1 MKKDL
6 FPFSSYCRRRDRIL
20 TASLPAAML
29 TWDDDD
35 DEGVLLGHL
44 EMFDEMFGTLP
55 DPDECDGDG
64 DGKDPAPQRNATGR
78 GAKKRRKGG
87 CLGVAGVDG
96 CDGRPHLSSHLPQM
110 PFIPGP
116 GATRSTQLVGG
127 VAEAGDH
134 TDDAFLA
141 ATTAATVASD
151 GTVVQPLTPMHESY
165 VRSHKFNMLRR
176 LRCFPRC
183 RKEGT
188 PDACVAAG
196 KKWSGSCSI
205 PLLVRINRPAGGAPI
220 SLRRT
225 RLLAHFTTCD
235 EDRSSSPGSSISV
248 GGSNEPSPPPP
259 PQQHRYEAG
268 ARCVRAGARACVYV
282 RVVGFPRE
290 RVMFAFFVAS
300 ISDRPSPPP
309 FPFWPIL
316 RPARLSRHPSFPRSS
331 WVPRRAEWSTGSGK
345 QIPLVDI
352 KSNLQG
358 GSNTTGTA
366 VEGQVAW
373 QSSDSIVYSF
383 TPEHWHYGWESSRH
397 SSLQKHCVQFLLVEE
412 DEDPSTVS
420 VIHTGTTSTF
430 TIKVPPKWAPKAK
443 ARESVQSR
451 TSAPPLSGMKLA
463 HGVCALVHARVCMCV
478 W

>member
-1 MKKDL
+1 
-6 FPFSSYCRRRDRIL
+6 
-20 TASLPAAML
+20 ML

-64 DGKDPAPQRNATGR
+64 DGKDPAPQRNAT
-78 GAKKRRKGG
+78 AKRRKGS

-96 CDGRPHLSSHLPQM
+96 CGGRPQLFSPLPQM
-110 PFIPGP
+110 PLIP
-116 GATRSTQLVGG
+116 GATRSMQLVGG
-127 VAEAGDH
+127 GAEAGGH

-151 GTVVQPLTPMHESY
+151 GTVVQPLTSMHESY

-183 RKEGT
+183 PKEGT
-188 PDACVAAG
+188 SDACVVAG

-220 SLRRT
+220 SHRRT

-235 EDRSSSPGSSISV
+235 EDRSSSPESSISA

-259 PQQHRYEAG
+259 PQQQQ
-268 ARCVRAGARACVYV
+268 
-282 RVVGFPRE
+282 
-290 RVMFAFFVAS
+290 
-300 ISDRPSPPP
+300 
-309 FPFWPIL
+309 W
-316 RPARLSRHPSFPRSS
+316 SS
-331 WVPRRAEWSTGSGK
+331 WVPRRAEWSTRSGK

-366 VEGQVAW
+366 VEGHVAW

-397 SSLQKHCVQFLLVEE
+397 NSLQKHCVQFLLVEE

-420 VIHTGTTSTF
+420 VIHTGITSTF
-430 TIKVPPKWAPKAK
+430 VIKVPPKWAPKAK
-443 ARESVQSR
+443 TRENVQS
-451 TSAPPLSGMKLA
+451 TSAPPLSGTKLA
-463 HGVCALVHARVCMCV
+463 HGVCARVCTPYVCCREDFRGSG
-478 W
+478 